1 MATRRIRG
9 ASAGAVLMVFAA
21 SADAQDQQRES
32 TARNDIVGEVVVTG
46 LRYSVES
53 AQAIKQ
59 NAEQIVDSVTAQ
71 DIGALPDRSV
81 SEALQR
87 IPGITL
93 QRTSANR
100 DPARLAAEGGGV
112 FIRGLSWVRSELNGR
127 DVFSANNGRDLSF
140 EDVSSDLLAG
150 VDVYKNPSAELVEG
164 GIGGI
169 VNLRTRR
176 PFDSDKRLFA
186 VSGDYNYAD
195 LYEKGFVS
203 GNLLY
208 SDQWAVGGGRV
219 GALLSAS
226 VSEIGNRTDSVQSGR
241 YEARTLSPGDAATLG
256 MTAGDTVFMPNAIGA
271 RSIEW
276 EQERNAFAAA
286 FQWEPS
292 EALLFTLQGLYSEA
306 NPHDLE
312 RLLGDDWG
320 FPTAAPDYLFD
331 DRGVL
336 VAGTIPEAHLTA
348 DTRFGEQEKNTADY
362 SLGFK
367 YLPGERWAVS
377 GDVQYVRSNS
387 VVTSLTAFT
396 QVSPP
401 LSSIDFD
408 LRGETPFL
416 NFNNDRLADPSAYW
430 WAAAMDHLEDND
442 ANSWAQRLDAEY
454 SFDDTGGFLRSL
466 RLGVRATDR
475 DAVTR
480 QSGWNWGYLS
490 QQFWCIGCGAPAF
503 LSDSPANSAEF
514 FPFENFFRGDVNHPG
529 VAWLPTGA
537 LLRGGPRNAYD
548 SVLGQVQGV
557 DWGWR
562 PFNGDFANQS
572 MHADN
577 GNRGINDQSEETR
590 AAYGMLRFGHDTPI
604 GPLDGNIGVRV
615 VRTENS
621 TVATPGVQARVGDSE
636 NTADPNGTCDS
647 NTQDCS
653 WWNTAQGFV
662 LGFTPVGAFTVDN
675 SYTDVLPSLNL
686 RFLLRPELQLRF
698 AAGKAIVR
706 PTFAQMQGSTLL
718 TFDNT
723 GTQPKLGVANSGI
736 VGYGGNP
743 SLKPIRA
750 TQFDTSL
757 EWYFDSTGSLTFAAF
772 YKDIKDYIFAGQQL
786 ETFTS
791 GGETVDFLVTRNLN
805 GEKGKIQ
812 GFELAYQQFYDELP
826 GILSGL
832 GFQANFTYVD
842 SSGGKNGAINALDRD
857 QTNGANNQELPLE
870 GLSKTSYNVAV
881 LYEKHGLSARLAY
894 NWRERY
900 LLTTSAANID
910 RPVWFDDYGQLDGSV
925 FYSVTD
931 SIKVGVQATNLTNT
945 RTLLEVG
952 GATLSP
958 RYSWTDTDR
967 RVALAVRMSF

>member
-1 MATRRIRG
+1 
-9 ASAGAVLMVFAA
+9 MVFAA

-32 TARNDIVGEVVVTG
+32 TARNEIVGEVVVTG
-46 LRYSVES
+46 LRQSVES

-59 NAEQIVDSVTAQ
+59 NAEQIVDSITAQ

-93 QRTSANR
+93 QRTSNNR
-100 DPARLAAEGGGV
+100 DTARLAAEGGGV

-127 DVFSANNGRDLSF
+127 DVFSANSGRDLSF

-150 VDVYKNPSAELVEG
+150 VDVYKNPSADMVEG

-176 PFDSDKRLFA
+176 PFDSDERLFA

-195 LYEKGFVS
+195 LFDKGFVS

-208 SDQWAVGGGRV
+208 SDQWTVGGGRV

-226 VSEIGNRTDSVQSGR
+226 VAEIGNRTDSVQSGR
-241 YEARTLSPGDAATLG
+241 YEARTLSAGDAAILG
-256 MTAGDTVFMPNAIGA
+256 MSEGDTVFMPNAIGA

-276 EQERNAFAAA
+276 QQERNSFAAA

-306 NPHDLE
+306 NPQDLE
-312 RLLGDDWG
+312 RLFGDDWG

-331 DRGVL
+331 ERGVL
-336 VAGTIPEAHLTA
+336 VAGTIPDAHLTA
-348 DTRFGEQEKNTADY
+348 DTRFGEQEKDTADY

-367 YLPGERWAVS
+367 YLPGERWAFS
-377 GDVQYVRSNS
+377 GDVQFVRSNS
-387 VVTSLTAFT
+387 KVTSLTAFT
-396 QVSPP
+396 QISPP

-454 SFDDTGGFLRSL
+454 SFDDDALLRSL
-466 RLGVRATDR
+466 RFGVRATNK

-503 LSDSPANSAEF
+503 LSDSPANAAEF
-514 FPFENFFRGDVNHPG
+514 FPFDNFFRGDVNHPG

-537 LLRGGPRNAYD
+537 LMRGGAQAAYD
-548 SVLGQVQGV
+548 SLLRQVQGV

-562 PFNGDFANQS
+562 PLTGDFANQN

-590 AAYGMLRFGHDTPI
+590 AMYGMLRFGHDTPI

-615 VRTENS
+615 VRTENQ
-621 TVATPGVQARVGDSE
+621 TIATPGVQARVGDSE
-636 NTADPNGTCDS
+636 NTGDPNGSCDPG
-647 NTQDCS
+647 TQDCT
-653 WWNTAQGFV
+653 WWNTAQSFV
-662 LGFTPVGAFTVDN
+662 LGFTPVGSFNVDN
-675 SYTDVLPSLNL
+675 AYTDVLPSLNL
-686 RFLLRPELQLRF
+686 RFLLQPELQLRF

-723 GTQPKLGVANSGI
+723 GTQPKLGVANNGI
-736 VGYGGNP
+736 LGYGGNP
-743 SLKPIRA
+743 ALKPVRA

-757 EWYFDSTGSLTFAAF
+757 EWYFDPTASLTFAAF

-791 GGETVDFLVTRNLN
+791 GGQTVDFLVTRNLN

-832 GFQANFTYVD
+832 GFQANFTYLD
-842 SSGGKNGAINALDRD
+842 SSGGRNSAINALDRD
-857 QTNGANNQELPLE
+857 QTNGANNEELPLE

-881 LYEKHGLSARLAY
+881 LYEKFGVSARLAY

-900 LLTTSAANID
+900 LLTTSASGVE

-925 FYSVTD
+925 FYGVTD
-931 SIKVGVQATNLTNT
+931 SIKVGVQGTNLLNT

-952 GATLSP
+952 GRTLSP